1 MRSGRLSGR
10 SLACLIT
17 SSLLFACVL
26 AAVLLKASE
35 GFDAATRTAVNGWAN
50 PNLTSFFLFVTQL
63 GSVAVVYALTTI
75 EALAL
80 MVLRRWRDA
89 VYLLVVMAAAAAVN
103 NAVKFAVAR
112 ARPEAFF
119 GDLPASYS
127 FASGHALYSGCIY
140 GVLGG
145 LLAAEMSRGWQK
157 GLILLLTLALIG
169 VIGLSRVYLGVHYPT
184 DVVAGFALAA
194 LILCLARTVIGPRP
208 AQG

>member
-1 MRSGRLSGR
+1 MRSAKLSGR

-26 AAVLLKASE
+26 AAVLLQASE
-35 GFDAATRTAVNGWAN
+35 DVDGAIRTAVNSWAN
-50 PNLTSFFLFVTQL
+50 PNLTSFFLFATQL
-63 GSVAVVYALTTI
+63 GSVAVVYALTAI
-75 EALAL
+75 EAVAL

-89 VYLLVVMAAAAAVN
+89 VYLLAVMAAAAAVN
-103 NAVKFAVAR
+103 NAVKYAVAR

-127 FASGHALYSGCIY
+127 FASGHALYSGCVY

-169 VIGLSRVYLGVHYPT
+169 VIGLSRIYLGVHYPT

-194 LILCLARTVIGPRP
+194 LIVCIARAVLGPRTAP
-208 AQG
+208 G